1 MTKYASGSDGH
12 KANHLFNGPSQDVVS
27 GVASAEIAVPFGAST
42 QVIRIV
48 NKVACRY
55 IIGATPQTALATS
68 ALLTADTIEYVAVKP
83 GQVISAIQDIAA
95 GVLNVIECGN

>member
-27 GVASAEIAVPFGAST
+27 GIASAESAAFGAST

-55 IIGATPQTALATS
+55 IIGDSVQTALATS

-83 GQVISAIQDIAA
+83 GQVIAAIQDTAA
-95 GVLNVIECGN
+95 GVLNVIECG